1 MLCATRSYTESQKGG
16 WVLGAGTGAV
26 DWAGRYHLH
35 IPTKNSKRWLGGR
48 KKPSFDIRPAA
59 SLPHEPLVGAG
70 SIVITSSAAPLRP

>member
-48 KKPSFDIRPAA
+48 KKPSFDIRPYEINRW
-59 SLPHEPLVGAG
+59 H
-70 SIVITSSAAPLRP
+70 R